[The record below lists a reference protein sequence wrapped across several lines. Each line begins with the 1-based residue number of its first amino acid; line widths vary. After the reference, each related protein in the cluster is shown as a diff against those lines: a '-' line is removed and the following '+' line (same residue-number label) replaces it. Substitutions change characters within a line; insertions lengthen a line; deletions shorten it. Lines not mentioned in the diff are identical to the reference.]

1 MKKLIFFPLLLL
13 ITTTKA
19 QLNDTTKYLITEA
32 RINSEDCSQ
41 HYYEGGQF
49 LIFYENENNE
59 RCFLNS
65 KKNKEE
71 YSFGKVYGLKS
82 EKIEIENCPAENI
95 SFRWNYHNSY
105 DDDSGY
111 ALVHLRRIY
120 RENGVEFSIKIL
132 SKKLDIIEFSGFTS
146 ENVLKLKEEEENKF
160 KNPGYLN
167 TTFL

>member
-32 RINSEDCSQ
+32 RINSVDYSQ

-49 LIFYENENNE
+49 LLFYENENNE
-59 RCFLNS
+59 RCLLNS
-65 KKNKEE
+65 KENKEE

-95 SFRWNYHNSY
+95 SFRWHYHNSY

-111 ALVHLRRIY
+111 ALVHLKRIY
-120 RENGVEFSIKIL
+120 RENGVEFSLKIL
-132 SKKLDIIEFSGFTS
+132 SKKLDIIQFSGFTN
-146 ENVLKLKEEEENKF
+146 ENLKKILYEEEKYFINS
-160 KNPGYLN
+160 GYQN
-167 TTFL
+167 TTFF